1 MHFQDMAIRIRVY
14 AASIEN
20 ATTGKKKHSNKG
32 GPKPRLVR
40 EACVQD
46 TRVDK
51 ERLLPIGLWTLVHPP
66 NIYVPACRV

>member
-1 MHFQDMAIRIRVY
+1 MRIRR
-14 AASIEN
+14 EHEKCN
-20 ATTGKKKHSNKG
+20 DRKKKYSNKG

-51 ERLLPIGLWTLVHPP
+51 ERLLPIGLWTLAHPP
-66 NIYVPACRV
+66 DIYVPACRV